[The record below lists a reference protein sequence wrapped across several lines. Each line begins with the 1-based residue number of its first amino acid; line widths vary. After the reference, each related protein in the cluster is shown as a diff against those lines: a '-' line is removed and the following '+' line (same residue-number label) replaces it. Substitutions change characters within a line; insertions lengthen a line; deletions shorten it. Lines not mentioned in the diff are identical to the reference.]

1 MNEQKY
7 KEMTEA
13 QGQVL
18 EEVVLR
24 IESLENREYPDY
36 RRTTVEIND
45 AVALLLET
53 ATEAKT
59 MVSSVPKS
67 ITTEHIHKL
76 DFKSKK
82 AIIIVATLVIVIFLC
97 VTWIINLY
105 DQKSQLSEFALKYR
119 AIRQVYPR
127 QGDWA
132 DSVYRVSPANM
143 EQTTRK
149 LEDQSLA
156 SSHAKDIAEQKY
168 REAEEAKGQAS
179 KLEKASKRL
188 RKDALHS
195 K

>member
-7 KEMTEA
+7 KEMIEA

-18 EEVVLR
+18 EEAVLR
-24 IESLENREYPDY
+24 LESLENREYPDY
-36 RRTTVEIND
+36 RQTTAEINE
-45 AVALLLET
+45 AVALLLRT
-53 ATEAKT
+53 ANEAKT
-59 MVSSVPKS
+59 VVSAVPKS
-67 ITTEHIHKL
+67 IATEHVHKL
-76 DFKSKK
+76 DFKNKK
-82 AIIIVATLVIVIFLC
+82 VVIIAVSMVLVIFLC
-97 VTWIINLY
+97 ITWIVNLY
-105 DQKSQLSEFALKYR
+105 DQKSQLSEYALKYR

-127 QGDWA
+127 QSDWA
-132 DSVYRVSPANM
+132 DSIYRASPAGM

-156 SSHAKDIAEQKY
+156 SSHAKDVAEQKY

-188 RKDALHS
+188 RKDALHA

>member
-7 KEMTEA
+7 KEMIEA
-13 QGQVL
+13 HGQVL

-45 AVALLLET
+45 AVALLLQT
-53 ATEAKT
+53 AAEAKT

-67 ITTEHIHKL
+67 ITTEHIHKF

-82 AIIIVATLVIVIFLC
+82 AIIILAALVIVIFLC
-97 VTWIINLY
+97 ITWIINLY
-105 DQKSQLSEFALKYR
+105 DQKSQLSEYALKYR

-127 QGDWA
+127 QSDWA
-132 DSVYRVSPANM
+132 DSAYRADAAGM

-168 REAEEAKGQAS
+168 REAKEAKDQAS
-179 KLEKASKRL
+179 KLEKTSKFS
-188 RKDALHS
+188 RKDALHA

>member
-7 KEMTEA
+7 KEMIEA
-13 QGQVL
+13 HGQVL

-36 RRTTVEIND
+36 RQTTAEINN
-45 AVALLLET
+45 AVALLINT
-53 ATEAKT
+53 ATEAKI

-67 ITTEHIHKL
+67 ITTEHIHKV
-76 DFKSKK
+76 DFKSNK
-82 AIIIVATLVIVIFLC
+82 AIIIVAVLVIVIFLC
-97 VTWIINLY
+97 ITWIINLY
-105 DQKSQLSEFALKYR
+105 DQKSQLSEYALKYR

-127 QGDWA
+127 QSDWA
-132 DSVYRVSPANM
+132 DSAYRAGAAEM

-156 SSHAKDIAEQKY
+156 SSHAKDVAEQKY
-168 REAEEAKGQAS
+168 REAEEAKGRAS

-188 RKDALHS
+188 RKDALHA